1 MKLFVF
7 GLGFSAR
14 AFIRLFGSEF
24 TALAGTYRSQNH
36 AAAPEPLAIDL
47 FSFTGTETADPAISA
62 WLAKADGVLV
72 SVPPGADGCPALRA
86 FGPQIASCRNIR
98 WIGYLS
104 TVGVYGDHGGA
115 WVNETTALV
124 THNARSLLRIGAEK
138 SWTSLAESANRALD
152 ILRLPG
158 IYGPGRN
165 ALADLAAGR
174 ARRIARQGQVFNRIH
189 ADDIAATLA
198 ALTARAA
205 VERYQSRVSIYN
217 VSDDEPAPQ
226 ADVITYAAGLLGV
239 PPPPETTLEEAGLS
253 PMGLSFWTENKR
265 VNNTKLKTE
274 LGVRLAYPNYRTGL
288 DALFAAGEGRPA
300 AHRTT
305 AVSSG

>member
-1 MKLFVF
+1 MRLFIF

-14 AFIRLFGSEF
+14 AFIRLHGSQF
-24 TALAGTYRSQNH
+24 AALAGTYRSKSGVVGSEQ
-36 AAAPEPLAIDL
+36 PLSIEM
-47 FSFTGTETADPAISA
+47 FSFTGTEMADPAISD

-72 SVPPGADGCPALRA
+72 SVPPGPEGCPALRA
-86 FGPQIASCRNIR
+86 FGPQIAAARNIR

-115 WVNETTALV
+115 WVDETSALA
-124 THNARSLLRIGAEK
+124 TRNARSLLRIEAEK
-138 SWTSLAESANRALD
+138 SWTALATSAGHALD

-165 ALADLAAGR
+165 ALVDLAAGR

-189 ADDIAATLA
+189 VDDIAATLA
-198 ALTARAA
+198 ALTGRAA
-205 VERYQSRVSIYN
+205 GKTAAHHVGIYN

-226 ADVITYAAGLLGV
+226 ADVITYAAGLLGIA
-239 PPPPETTLEEAGLS
+239 PPPETTLEEAGLS

-265 VNNTKLKTE
+265 IANTRLKTE
-274 LGVRLAYPNYRTGL
+274 LGISLAYPDYRTGL
-288 DALFAAGEGRPA
+288 DALLAAGEGRATP
-300 AHRTT
+300 
-305 AVSSG
+305 S